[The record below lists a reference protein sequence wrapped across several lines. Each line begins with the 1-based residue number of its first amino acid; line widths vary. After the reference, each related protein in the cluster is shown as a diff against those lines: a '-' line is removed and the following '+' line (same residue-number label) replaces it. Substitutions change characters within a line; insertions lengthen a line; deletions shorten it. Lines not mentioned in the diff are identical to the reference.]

1 MRFSNVVI
9 AFALGVTA
17 QAYTIPDGITD
28 GVYAVSIR
36 EDGVEVHTRIADS
49 DAGPTLDHRE
59 VKTVSQEDS
68 LERREDGRLWCG
80 CGFDMNHANC
90 DAAVQDLKNSM
101 GESPHSVPSR
111 YCY

>member
-1 MRFSNVVI
+1 MRFINIVT
-9 AFALGVTA
+9 AFALGVA
-17 QAYTIPDGITD
+17 VQAYTIPDGITD

-49 DAGPTLDHRE
+49 DTGPTLDHRA
-59 VKTVSQEDS
+59 VKAVSQEDN

-80 CGFDMNHANC
+80 CGFDMNHGNC
-90 DAAVQDLKNSM
+90 DGAVQDLKNSM
-101 GESPHSVPSR
+101 GKSLHFVLSR